1 MSYVVHFKANNCI
14 ETIHGPFDTLVKAN
28 DFIWKH
34 IQYLNEDIV
43 DINHKLKYTVL
54 GSMKEVTVKA
64 KKTNK
69 ILCKYEIFKLVEQG
83 A

>member
-1 MSYVVHFKANNCI
+1 MSYVVQFKSNECI
-14 ETIHGPFDTLVKAN
+14 ETIYGPFETLGKAN

-34 IQYLNEDIV
+34 IQHLDEDIV

-54 GSMKEVTVKA
+54 GSMKDVAIKD

-69 ILCKYEIFKLVEQG
+69 TLCEYKIFKLVEQG
-83 A
+83 V